1 MARNKSEK
9 INKLPKLLILIC
21 AISFGLVSFGC
32 SQSRNL
38 SDMDDLLMATNI
50 IGGTEANKSFQQ
62 KLGIVALSIETT
74 RGTELCAGSLISRRI
89 VLTAAH
95 CVADGATPVGRI
107 FALFTHDVTEV
118 RSAGVNSEIV
128 RRVIH
133 KEVHRDFLQ
142 AGSRSTAADIALL
155 LLESD
160 APESTRTT
168 ILSTS
173 AKLAAQGQKRVM
185 QVGYG
190 RTIDDRNV
198 RDSNIGRL
206 RYVNNIEILRQS
218 SDGSELLLKEDG
230 KGSCT
235 GDSGGPAFYR
245 EPRSGKY
252 VQIALNSRGTTNE
265 SCIQEGIYTNTISFL
280 PWIQEKSAVLNA
292 LAEEQTNSQTNDLP
306 ETFLAE

>member
-1 MARNKSEK
+1 MKLKKSEK
-9 INKLPKLLILIC
+9 FKTLRLLIC
-21 AISFGLVSFGC
+21 AISFGIAAFGC
-32 SQSRNL
+32 AKSRDF
-38 SDMDDLLMATNI
+38 SDVDDLLMATNI

-74 RGTELCAGSLISRRI
+74 RGTEICAGSLISRRI

-107 FALFTHDVTEV
+107 FALFTHDVAEV
-118 RSAGVNSEIV
+118 RDAGINSDLV
-128 RRVIH
+128 RRVIY

-142 AGSRSTAADIALL
+142 PGSRSTAADIALL

-168 ILSTS
+168 VLSTS
-173 AKLAAQGQKRVM
+173 AKLTVAGQKRVM

-190 RTIDDRNV
+190 RTIEDRTI

-206 RYVNNIEILRQS
+206 RYVNGIEILRQS
-218 SDGSELLLKEDG
+218 SDGSELLLKEDE

-245 EPRSGKY
+245 EPRTGNY

-265 SCIQEGIYTNTISFL
+265 SCIREGIYTNTIAFL
-280 PWIQEKSAVLNA
+280 PWIQEKSADLNA
-292 LAEEQTNSQTNDLP
+292 YAESQQTNSLP
-306 ETFLAE
+306 DTTLAE